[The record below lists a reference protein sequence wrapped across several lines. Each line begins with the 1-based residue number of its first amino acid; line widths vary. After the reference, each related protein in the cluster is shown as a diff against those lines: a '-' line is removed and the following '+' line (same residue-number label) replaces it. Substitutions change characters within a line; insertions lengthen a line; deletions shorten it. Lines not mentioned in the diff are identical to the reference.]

1 MMRVNMVAAVVLVG
15 FAAVGTAQGASRNDP
30 KTMIDLWA
38 QADEQCRGG
47 SGNDQATL
55 DACTEREAYAK
66 RLGHLGW
73 CLKSVRQGSTET
85 AWKRCR

>member
-1 MMRVNMVAAVVLVG
+1 MG
-15 FAAVGTAQGASRNDP
+15 IAQAASRNDP

-38 QADEQCRGG
+38 QANEQCRGG
-47 SGNDQATL
+47 AGDEQATM

-73 CLKSVRQGSTET
+73 CLKPSGQNSAE
-85 AWKRCR
+85 AIWKRCR